1 MVEKDAKAL
10 YKAGE
15 RRLGTDEKV
24 FIEIFSERSS
34 AHLAA
39 VSSAYNSMYGNSLK
53 KAIKSETSGYFEFGL
68 VTILQCAE
76 NPGRYFAKVLYYI
89 NKQIVLVSLMN
100 YLVTLQ
106 HNVLLY
112 MAHVCPCP
120 ARVRN

>member
-53 KAIKSETSGYFEFGL
+53 KVAFFQLMKNPFLHLFWHFMSSNLIEIQLTGYK
-68 VTILQCAE
+68 
-76 NPGRYFAKVLYYI
+76 R
-89 NKQIVLVSLMN
+89 
-100 YLVTLQ
+100 
-106 HNVLLY
+106 
-112 MAHVCPCP
+112 
-120 ARVRN
+120 